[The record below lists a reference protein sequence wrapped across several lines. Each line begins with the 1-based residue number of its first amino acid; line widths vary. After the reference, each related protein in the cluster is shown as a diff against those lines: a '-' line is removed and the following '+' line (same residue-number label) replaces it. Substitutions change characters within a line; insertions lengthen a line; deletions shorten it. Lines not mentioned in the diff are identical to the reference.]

1 MIDAMEPDQL
11 KALVAGVFSRSAG
24 TYERTGVNFFDGI
37 GARLVA
43 FAELRA
49 GERVLDVGC
58 GRGAVLFPAAAAVG
72 PSGRVLGID
81 LAAGMVELTGRDIT
95 ARGLAHAEVQVA
107 DAELPPGPPG
117 SFDAVLASLVLF
129 FLPGLP
135 DALRR
140 YAELLAPG
148 GRLAFTSFARDD
160 ERWAPVNELLESYA
174 PEERR
179 RPKADPA
186 EVGPF
191 DSPAVMAELLRAAQF
206 TAVRHEDVELVTEIP
221 DADHWWAWSWSHGR
235 RAALEAIDEAELP
248 EARARAVELM
258 EHLREPG
265 GGYTIRQEIRYTL
278 ATTAA

>member
-1 MIDAMEPDQL
+1 MEPDRL

-24 TYERTGVNFFDGI
+24 TYERTGVSFFDRI

-81 LAAGMVELTGRDIT
+81 LAADMVELTGRDIT
-95 ARGLAHAEVQVA
+95 ARGLTQAEVQVA
-107 DAELPPGPPG
+107 DAELPPGRSG

-148 GRLAFTSFARDD
+148 GRLAFSSFARDD
-160 ERWAPVNELLESYA
+160 ERWAPVNELLESYV
-174 PEERR
+174 PEDR
-179 RPKADPA
+179 RPPKGGPD

-191 DSPAVMAELLRAAQF
+191 NSPAAMAELLSAAQF
-206 TAVRHEDVELVTEIP
+206 AAVRHEDVELVTEIP

-248 EARARAVELM
+248 EVRARAVELM
-258 EHLREPG
+258 ERLREPG

-278 ATTAA
+278 ATT